1 MVHSSFDYETLTHG
15 TAGPHFYILV
25 EASDGAFSTSPLN
38 NVMLTVTIVDVAE
51 APVIS
56 NLPASIS
63 IAENE
68 TESQVCQF
76 QDVCDIKIKK

>member
-1 MVHSSFDYETLTHG
+1 MVDSKFDYETLTNG
-15 TAGPHFYILV
+15 SAGPHFYILV
-25 EASDGAFSTSPLN
+25 EASDGALSTSPLN

-51 APVIS
+51 APVIL

-68 TESQVCQF
+68 TETRVCQF
-76 QDVCDIKIKK
+76 NFKMSE